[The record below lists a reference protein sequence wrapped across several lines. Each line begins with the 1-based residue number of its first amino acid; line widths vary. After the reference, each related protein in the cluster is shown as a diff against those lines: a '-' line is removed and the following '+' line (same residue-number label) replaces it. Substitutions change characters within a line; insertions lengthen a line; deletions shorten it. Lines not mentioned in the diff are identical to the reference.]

1 MILKI
6 KSTIK
11 NIIDYTLTDEFKAIV
26 MIMLFCFVIISL
38 FWAGIMTVLTDD
50 LTTRTQEVVKENEEL
65 KVKNEY
71 LVSELARYEMIS
83 EEYYELF
90 YSCQESAGENYE

>member
-90 YSCQESAGENYE
+90 YSCQESKGANYE